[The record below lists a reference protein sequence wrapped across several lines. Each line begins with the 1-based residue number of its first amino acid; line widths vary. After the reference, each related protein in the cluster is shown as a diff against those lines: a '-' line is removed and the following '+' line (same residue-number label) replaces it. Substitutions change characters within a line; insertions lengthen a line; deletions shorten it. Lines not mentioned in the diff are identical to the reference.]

1 MQITKNQSKLIQSDK
16 LLRILILED
25 LPTDAELCERE
36 INKTLGSCEF
46 KRVETREEFISGLKK
61 FKPDLIIS
69 DFKLPNFDG
78 LSALKVSCELAPDT
92 PFIVVTGSMNEDT
105 AVTCMKAGAWDYVIK
120 EHIKRLGVAVQ
131 GALEQKKMRQERIQA
146 RNALIESEERHR
158 TLFETMEQGVVY
170 QDADGKIIAANP
182 AAERILGLS
191 LSQMQGRTS
200 MDPRWRAIKENGVE
214 FPGEEHPASVA
225 LRTGKPVKDVMMGV
239 YNPIAEEYVWMYVHA
254 IPQFRKGESKPY
266 RVYTTFGDVTERVK
280 ANQALRKSENRYRSL
295 FENML
300 NGYAYCKMIYKNGK
314 PYDYIYLD
322 VNRAFETQTGW
333 KNVVGKKISE
343 VVPNI
348 RTSGKEGLEIYGR
361 VALTRIPESFETYLS
376 SIDMWFSISV
386 YSPEKGYIV
395 QIFDVITERKN
406 NEQLLIEE
414 ATRRR
419 ILMEQSTDGI
429 VVLDDKGGVYEANK
443 RFAEMLGYSPEEV
456 KQLHVWDW
464 ESQFPREQ
472 TMQMVTTVNAE
483 GDHFE
488 TVHRR
493 KDGTTYDVE
502 ISTNGAVI
510 AGQKLIFCVCRDITE
525 RKRAERE
532 LKNSFAALQQSLE
545 ETVNVLAS
553 ATEVKDP
560 YTAGHQQRVRQL
572 AVAIATEMS
581 LPLKTIA
588 AIRVAGVLHDVGK
601 LSIPSEILSK
611 PGKLN
616 DFEYNLVKTHAQT
629 GYDILKNVNFP
640 WPVANIILQHH
651 ERLDG
656 SGYPAGLTEADIL
669 IEARIIAVADVVEAM
684 SSHRPYRPMLG
695 TDKAMEEIQ
704 QNSGKLYDADVV
716 NACVRLFREKKFNFE
731 EAAVFQK

>member
-214 FPGEEHPASVA
+214 FLGEEHPASVA

>member
-1 MQITKNQSKLIQSDK
+1 MQITKKQSKIIQSEK
-16 LLRILILED
+16 SLRILILED
-25 LPTDAELCERE
+25 LPTDAELCKRE
-36 INKTLGSCEF
+36 IKKTLVSCEF
-46 KRVETREEFISGLKK
+46 KRVETRSEFIEALKI

-69 DFKLPNFDG
+69 DFKLPSFDG
-78 LSALKVSCELAPDT
+78 LSALKLSRELAPDT
-92 PFIVVTGSMNEDT
+92 PFIMVTGSMNEDT
-105 AVTCMKAGAWDYVIK
+105 AVSCMKAGAWDYVIK

-214 FPGEEHPASVA
+214 FPGEEHPSMVA

-266 RVYTTFGDVTERVK
+266 MVYTTFGDVTERVK
-280 ANQALRKSENRYRSL
+280 ANLALKKSEKRYRSL

-300 NGYAYCKMIYKNGK
+300 NGYAYCKMIFKNGK
-314 PYDYIYLD
+314 PYDFIYLD
-322 VNRAFETQTGW
+322 VNRAFESQTGW
-333 KNVVGKKISE
+333 KNVVGKKASE
-343 VVPNI
+343 VIPNI
-348 RTSGKEGLEIYGR
+348 RTSGKEGLEIFGR
-361 VALTRIPESFETYLS
+361 VASTGIPESFETYLS
-376 SIDMWFSISV
+376 TMDMWFSISA

-395 QIFDVITERKN
+395 QVFDVITERKK
-406 NEQLLIEE
+406 NEQLLVEE
-414 ATRRR
+414 TTRRR
-419 ILMEQSTDGI
+419 ILIEQSTDGI

-443 RFAEMLGYSPEEV
+443 RFAEMLGYSPEEI

-472 TMQMVTTVNAE
+472 TMQMVTTVGEE

-488 TVHRR
+488 TIHRR
-493 KDGTTYDVE
+493 KDGSTYNVE
-502 ISTNGAVI
+502 ISTNGATI

-525 RKRAERE
+525 RKQAEEE
-532 LKNSFAALQQSLE
+532 LKKSFAALQRALE

-572 AVAIATEMS
+572 AVAIAVEME
-581 LPLKTIA
+581 LPQETVD
-588 AIRVAGVLHDVGK
+588 AISVAGILHDIGK

-611 PGKLN
+611 PGRLN
-616 DFEYNLVKTHAQT
+616 DFEYNLVKTHSQT
-629 GYDILKNVNFP
+629 GHDIIKQVNFP
-640 WPVANIILQHH
+640 WPVAKIVLQHH

-656 SGYPAGLTEADIL
+656 SGYPAGLSKKDIMV
-669 IEARIIAVADVVEAM
+669 EARIIAVADVVEAM

-695 TDKAMEEIQ
+695 TDEALKEIQ
-704 QNSGKLYDADVV
+704 HNSGKLYDADVV
-716 NACVRLFREKKFNFE
+716 NACVRLFREKNFQFE